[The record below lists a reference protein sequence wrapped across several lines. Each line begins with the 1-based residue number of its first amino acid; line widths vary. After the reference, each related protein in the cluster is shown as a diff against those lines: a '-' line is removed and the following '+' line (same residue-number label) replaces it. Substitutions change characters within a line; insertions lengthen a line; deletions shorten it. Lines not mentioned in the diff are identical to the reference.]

1 MGNAAVKRAAEVRGL
16 VAALAQA
23 GVSEDKV
30 EVTGVRLASNANL
43 LGRSQSVEITLSV
56 TVEPGQLPAALGIL
70 SDQSSVSLDTLE
82 WVYETFEASIPLT
95 ARAIGKARRKA
106 EAIATAAGVRIT
118 GIADLSDSWSMP
130 SPRPVP
136 APDMMVA
143 GRAMA
148 AASGPLDLG
157 MEFSSSTQISVHVT
171 VDFEVAALEEGESSD
186 VPA

>member
-1 MGNAAVKRAAEVRGL
+1 M
-16 VAALAQA
+16 
-23 GVSEDKV
+23 
-30 EVTGVRLASNANL
+30 
-43 LGRSQSVEITLSV
+43 
-56 TVEPGQLPAALGIL
+56 
-70 SDQSSVSLDTLE
+70 
-82 WVYETFEASIPLT
+82 
-95 ARAIGKARRKA
+95 
-106 EAIATAAGVRIT
+106 RIT